1 MKHNFETYAS
11 FLIFCYYLCI
21 LHLFKLCQ
29 STVSSLPD
37 YIVAFIF
44 KMSNLLIQGVVI
56 SGNHADNFRKWD
68 STLTGVLNDP
78 YGQFLGRFFVSFFVL
93 S

>member
-1 MKHNFETYAS
+1 
-11 FLIFCYYLCI
+11 
-21 LHLFKLCQ
+21 
-29 STVSSLPD
+29 
-37 YIVAFIF
+37 
-44 KMSNLLIQGVVI
+44 MSNLLIQGVVI